1 MPRLFNTLYSKLALA
16 LFGLVAVIGLLFF
29 LLVQYS
35 TEMYQQ
41 ELNQKLNAALAENIV
56 AEEVLLSDGV
66 INEAALRHVFHMLMV
81 VNPAIEVYLLDHTGR
96 ILDYSAP
103 DEKIKRTHVGVAPIE
118 KFITRKGQFPVLG
131 DDPRNLDKQK
141 VFSVVPVKREK
152 SMEGYLYIILRGEE
166 VDSIAARLEG
176 SYIARFTLWG
186 IITSLLAALLA
197 GLLIFFVLTGRI
209 RRLSDLMSSYAGQ
222 DKPAQQTAR
231 YPVQA
236 VPGDEIDR
244 LGNSFNVMADR
255 IDAQLQALKRN
266 DVQRRELIANV
277 SHDLRTPLATL
288 HGYLE
293 TLLLKDREISDAERT
308 RYLEIAS
315 SHSNRLNQLVSEL
328 FELAKLDSVE
338 TLLNIEPFSL
348 GELIQDVVQKFQLLA
363 DERGISLQ
371 TRFSEGVPF
380 AWGDI
385 GMMQRV
391 LENLLENA
399 LRYTPE
405 GGCVKVELNRTED
418 KIQVSVADTGCG
430 IPKDELEHI
439 FDRFYRLEK
448 SRGAGTDNAGLGLA
462 IVKRI
467 IELHGSQIRAE
478 SEPEKGTSF
487 SFWVE
492 SWQQTA
498 M

>member
-1 MPRLFNTLYSKLALA
+1 MFNTLYSKLALA
-16 LFGLVAVIGLLFF
+16 LFGLVALIGLLFF

-35 TEMYQQ
+35 SEMNQL
-41 ELNQKLNAALAENIV
+41 ELSQKLNASLAEHIV
-56 AEEVLLSDGV
+56 AEQPLLNDGR
-66 INEAALRHVFHMLMV
+66 INQAALKEVFHMLMV
-81 VNPAIEVYLLDHTGR
+81 VNPSIEVYLLDHQGR

-103 DEKIKRTHVGVAPIE
+103 DEKIKRTHVELAAIN
-118 KFITRKGQFPVLG
+118 KFINHKGNYPIFG

-141 VFSVVPVKREK
+141 IFSAASVKHGK
-152 SMEGYLYIILRGEE
+152 NMEGYLYIILGGEE
-166 VDSIAARLEG
+166 VDSIAQMLEG

-186 IITSLLAALLA
+186 VATSLLVALLA
-197 GLLIFFVLTGRI
+197 GLLIFFVLTGRL
-209 RRLSDLMSSYAGQ
+209 RKLSELMSGYADQ
-222 DKPAQQTAR
+222 DKLVQETVR
-231 YPVQA
+231 YEVPDK
-236 VPGDEIDR
+236 PGDEIDR
-244 LGNSFNVMADR
+244 LGRSFNVMADR
-255 IDAQLQALKRN
+255 IDAQLQTLKRN
-266 DVQRRELIANV
+266 DIQRRELIANV

-293 TLLLKDREISDAERT
+293 TLILKEQELSGEDRK
-308 RYLEIAS
+308 RYLEIAA
-315 SHSNRLNQLVSEL
+315 SHSQRLTQLVAEL

-348 GELIQDVVQKFQLLA
+348 GELIQDVVQKFKLLA
-363 DERGISLQ
+363 SERGITLK
-371 TRFSEGVPF
+371 TNFSEGVSF
-380 AWGDI
+380 AYGDI

-405 GGCVKVELNRTED
+405 GGCVSVSLNKDAD
-418 KIQVSVADTGCG
+418 KIQVKVVDTGCG
-430 IPKDELEHI
+430 IPDDELEHI

-448 SRGAGTDNAGLGLA
+448 SRESNTDNAGLGLA

-467 IELHGSQIRAE
+467 IDLHGSQIKAE
-478 SEPEKGTSF
+478 SEPDKGTSF

-492 SWQQTA
+492 TYHHQA